1 MTTVLSCRGLTKQY
15 GTTTALDNIDLDLPS
30 GSIIGLLGPNG
41 SGKST
46 FIKIAAGL
54 LTATSGSLLIDG
66 NKPGVKTK
74 QVVSYLPDH
83 DYLNDWMS
91 VDQLIRM
98 FEDFYADF
106 DKAKA
111 FDMVQRLNIKR
122 ESMLK
127 TLSKGTREKVQLI
140 LTMSRKAKLYLLDE
154 PIGGVDPAAR
164 DYILNTIIGN
174 YNEDAAVLISTHLI
188 SDVEAVLTHTIF
200 IKNGKIVRTGDV
212 DEIRQETGTSIDAL
226 FREEFKC

>member
-1 MTTVLSCRGLTKQY
+1 MSVILSCHGLTKQY
-15 GTTTALDNIDLDLPS
+15 GSTRALNNVDLELPS
-30 GSIIGLLGPNG
+30 GSVIGLLGPNG

-54 LTATSGSLLIDG
+54 LTVTSGSVLIDG

-74 QVVSYLPDH
+74 EVVSYLPDH

-91 VDQLIRM
+91 VNQLVKL

-111 FDMVQRLNIKR
+111 YDMIQRLVIKK

-127 TLSKGTREKVQLI
+127 ALSKGTREKVQLI

-188 SDVEAVLTHTIF
+188 ADVEPVLTHAVF
-200 IKNGKIVRTGDV
+200 IKNSSIVRSGDV
-212 DEIRQETGTSIDAL
+212 DEIRQQTGTSIDAL
-226 FREEFKC
+226 FREDFKC

>member
-1 MTTVLSCRGLTKQY
+1 MSVILSCHSLTKQY
-15 GTTTALDNIDLDLPS
+15 GGTRALNNVDLELPS
-30 GSIIGLLGPNG
+30 GSVIGLLGPNG

-54 LTATSGSLLIDG
+54 LTVTSGELLIDG

-74 QVVSYLPDH
+74 EVVSYLPDH

-91 VDQLIRM
+91 VSQLVKM

-111 FDMVQRLNIKR
+111 YDMIQRLDIKK

-127 TLSKGTREKVQLI
+127 ALSIGTRE
-140 LTMSRKAKLYLLDE
+140 
-154 PIGGVDPAAR
+154 
-164 DYILNTIIGN
+164 
-174 YNEDAAVLISTHLI
+174 
-188 SDVEAVLTHTIF
+188 
-200 IKNGKIVRTGDV
+200 
-212 DEIRQETGTSIDAL
+212 
-226 FREEFKC
+226 

>member
-1 MTTVLSCRGLTKQY
+1 MAIILSCRGLTKQY
-15 GTTTALDNIDLDLPS
+15 GTTTALNSIDLDLPA
-30 GSIIGLLGPNG
+30 GSVIGLLGPNG

-54 LTATSGSLLIDG
+54 LTSTSGELLIDG
-66 NKPGVKTK
+66 YKPGVKTK
-74 QVVSYLPDH
+74 EIVSYLPDH

-91 VDQLIRM
+91 VNQLVKM

-106 DKAKA
+106 DKDKA
-111 FDMVQRLNIKR
+111 FDMIQRLDIKR

-174 YNEDAAVLISTHLI
+174 YNENAAVLISTHLI
-188 SDVEAVLTHTIF
+188 ADVEPVLTHAVF
-200 IKNGKIVRTGDV
+200 IKNGKIVRAGEV
-212 DEIRQETGTSIDAL
+212 DDIRQETGSSIDAL

>member
-1 MTTVLSCRGLTKQY
+1 MSVILSCHGLTKQY
-15 GTTTALDNIDLDLPS
+15 GSTRALNNVDLELPS
-30 GSIIGLLGPNG
+30 GSVIGLLGPNG

-54 LTATSGSLLIDG
+54 LTVTSGIVLIDG

-74 QVVSYLPDH
+74 EVVSYLPDH

-91 VDQLIRM
+91 VNQLVKL

-111 FDMVQRLNIKR
+111 YDMIQRLDIKK

-127 TLSKGTREKVQLI
+127 ALSKGTREKVQLI

-188 SDVEAVLTHTIF
+188 ADVEPVLTHAVF
-200 IKNGKIVRTGDV
+200 IKNGSIVRSGDV
-212 DEIRQETGTSIDAL
+212 DEIRQQTGTSIDAL

>member
-1 MTTVLSCRGLTKQY
+1 MSVILSCHGLTKQY
-15 GTTTALDNIDLDLPS
+15 GSTRALNNVDLELPS
-30 GSIIGLLGPNG
+30 GSVIGLLGPNG

-91 VDQLIRM
+91 VNQLVKL

-111 FDMVQRLNIKR
+111 YDMIQRLDIKK

-127 TLSKGTREKVQLI
+127 ALSKGTREKVQLI

-188 SDVEAVLTHTIF
+188 ADVEPVLTHAVF
-200 IKNGKIVRTGDV
+200 IKNGSIVRSGDV
-212 DEIRQETGTSIDAL
+212 DEIRQQTGTSIDAL

>member
-1 MTTVLSCRGLTKQY
+1 M
-15 GTTTALDNIDLDLPS
+15 DLPA
-30 GSIIGLLGPNG
+30 GSVIGLLGPNG

-54 LTATSGSLLIDG
+54 LTSTEGSLLIDG
-66 NKPGVKTK
+66 FNPGVKTK
-74 QVVSYLPDH
+74 EIVSYLPDH

-91 VDQLIRM
+91 VNQLIKQ

-106 DKAKA
+106 DKEKA
-111 FDMVQRLNIKR
+111 FDMIQRLDIKR

-174 YNEDAAVLISTHLI
+174 YNENAAVLISTHLI
-188 SDVEAVLTHTIF
+188 ADVEPVLTHAVF
-200 IKNGKIVRTGDV
+200 IKNGKIVRAGEV
-212 DEIRQETGTSIDAL
+212 DDIRQETGSSIDAL

>member
-1 MTTVLSCRGLTKQY
+1 MTTILSCRGLTKQY

-54 LTATSGSLLIDG
+54 LTATSGSLLIDS